1 MGEGDAR
8 SRVERSDAA
17 GVAAAAPRRRPPSTG
32 LTLPLLAAMI
42 VGVIASFGVAI
53 VGTLL
58 TEPLANAPTESG
70 PYVTQPD
77 GTMKLA
83 RGWIWPARK
92 EWGEPDHYQI
102 QRNWLTTHERAW
114 LKSADEIAGP
124 EPYGQGRAPCL
135 GSPSPYEQVRRACG
149 WPASTFDVRDL
160 PASAGELRQ
169 FSIASWRFDYDPAR
183 STLLIV
189 STKPRVPGPIQLAR
203 EMPTRVYWPGLVF
216 NTLFFGVLFLVM
228 FVLPGRAKIAR
239 RRRLG
244 LCLACGYDLAGLAKC
259 PECGLAASDG
269 APAHSAATP
278 SPVP

>member
-1 MGEGDAR
+1 MMWRAIRDVECRAMR
-8 SRVERSDAA
+8 RVVWLIAC
-17 GVAAAAPRRRPPSTG
+17 
-32 LTLPLLAAMI
+32 LLLALV
-42 VGVIASFGVAI
+42 VGVIASFGVAV
-53 VGTLL
+53 VGTML

-83 RGWIWPARK
+83 RGWLWPALK
-92 EWGEPDHYQI
+92 EWGEPDHYQV
-102 QRNWLTTHERAW
+102 QRNWLTTDERAW
-114 LKSADEIAGP
+114 LNSADEIAGP

-135 GSPSPYEQVRRACG
+135 GSLSPYEQVRHACG
-149 WPASTFDVRDL
+149 WPASTFEVRHP

-169 FSIASWRFDYDPAR
+169 FSIASMQFFYCPTR

-189 STKPRVPGPIQLAR
+189 STKPQAPRPIQLPR

-228 FVLPGRAKIAR
+228 FILPGRAKIAR

-244 LCLACGYDLAGLAKC
+244 LCLACGYDLAGLSKC
-259 PECGLAASDG
+259 PECGRAACG
-269 APAHSAATP
+269 GKPARSAATP